1 MALRSAEQY
10 IESLRDGRTVYY
22 RGEQVKDVT
31 THPDI
36 RVAIEHAA
44 GDYQL
49 AEDPR
54 YKDLMTYQDPETGEI
69 SSRYFKIPRNAE
81 DLLKRHEMILTGTRA
96 GHGVVPIIK
105 EIGTD
110 AIFAL
115 YIIAKKMDDQLG
127 SHYFERVQ
135 KYHQYCRQNDL
146 SMATAQTDVKGD
158 RGLRPS
164 EQEHPDYYVR
174 IVDETKDGIIVR
186 GAKVHTTSAVAVNE
200 ILVIPT
206 RALGE
211 GDKNYAVAFAIP
223 ANTKGLKMI
232 VSPFGSVPPS
242 DFHHPVSTHHR
253 LMESLTIFDDVFV
266 PWERV
271 FMKGEWQFAGP
282 LATTFVQFHRFTA
295 ISYKPPLCELFV
307 GAAELMA
314 EANGVKKA
322 SHIREKITQLISYTE
337 TVRAL
342 TRASAYECRVVD
354 PGIAVPDTIITNIA
368 KYYFASHYHQAVSW
382 LQDIA
387 GGLLVTG
394 PSEEDWLNP
403 ETRPY
408 IQKYLGGAKEI
419 STENR
424 LKLFNLIRDL
434 TASDFGGYHEVLA
447 IHAEGSLEA
456 QKITIYREYD
466 TKPCIEFVKRVA
478 QIRD

>member
-10 IESLRDGRTVYY
+10 LESLRDDRVVYY

-31 THPDI
+31 THPDV
-36 RVAIEHAA
+36 RVAAEHASL
-44 GDYQL
+44 DYHL
-49 AEDPR
+49 AEDPK
-54 YKDLMTYQDPETGEI
+54 YKDLMTYQVPETGEVF
-69 SSRYFKIPRNAE
+69 SRYFKVPKHAE
-81 DLLKRHEMILTGTRA
+81 DLLRRHEMILTGTRA
-96 GHGVVPIIK
+96 GHGVVLIIK

-110 AIFAL
+110 ALFAL
-115 YIIAKKMDDQLG
+115 SIIAKKMDDQFG
-127 SHYFERVQ
+127 TNYSERVRN
-135 KYHQYCRQNDL
+135 YHQYCQQNDL

-158 RGLRPS
+158 RSLRPS
-164 EQEHPDYYVR
+164 EQEHLDYYVR

-186 GAKVHTTSAVAVNE
+186 GAKAHTTSAAVVNE
-200 ILVIPT
+200 IIVLPT
-206 RALGE
+206 RAVGE
-211 GDKNYAVAFAIP
+211 GDKNYAVAFAVP

-232 VSPFGSVPPS
+232 VSPFGSVAPS
-242 DFHHPVSTHHR
+242 DFHHPVSSHHR
-253 LMESLTIFDDVFV
+253 LMESLTIFDDVFI

-282 LATTFVQFHRFTA
+282 LANTFVQFHRFTA

-307 GAAELMA
+307 GAAELIA
-314 EANGVKKA
+314 QYNGLKQV
-322 SHIREKITQLISYTE
+322 SHIREKLTRLINYLE

-342 TRASAYECRVVD
+342 TRASAYECQLVD
-354 PGIAVPDTIITNIA
+354 PGVAVPNTAITNIA
-368 KYYFASHYHQAVSW
+368 KFYFASNYHQAVGW

-394 PSEEDWLNP
+394 PAEEDWLNP

-408 IQKYLGGAKEI
+408 IQKYLGGAKGV

-424 LKLFNLIRDL
+424 LKMFNLIRDL

-456 QKITIYREYD
+456 QKITIYREFD
-466 TKPCIEFVKRVA
+466 AEPCIEFAKKVA